1 MNTSREAVFAI
12 GECMLELSECPTQA
26 VGRLQL
32 GFGGD
37 TLNTAIYLS
46 RLGVPTGYMT
56 ALGDDRHSDW
66 LINHWQ
72 QERIDTRGVE
82 RIAGTRPGLYWINT
96 DQYGEREFSYW
107 RREAPVRQ
115 LLDDDARVARL
126 SQLLLSA
133 RYVYLSGI
141 TLSLFEG
148 ASWDTLLKLLDD
160 ARNAGAS
167 IVFDGNYRPAGWQSK
182 ALAQRRFEA
191 VCQRVQLA
199 LPTFDDEQQ
208 LFGDSSPQATCSR
221 LASWGVAEV
230 VVKHGADGCYIQNE
244 QGSSHVPVPRVVQPL
259 DTTAAG
265 DSFNAGYLAAR
276 FKGEDAKAA
285 ALSGHELANIVI
297 QHRGAIV
304 PIDATASLRGSQ

>member
-1 MNTSREAVFAI
+1 MNTSHEAVFAI
-12 GECMLELSECPTQA
+12 GECMLEMSECPTQEA
-26 VGRLQL
+26 GRLQL

-46 RLGVPTGYMT
+46 RLGVPTGYVT

-72 QERIDTRGVE
+72 LECIDTRGVE
-82 RIAGTRPGLYWINT
+82 RIAGARPGLYWITT
-96 DQYGEREFSYW
+96 DQNGEREFAYW

-115 LLDDDARVARL
+115 LLDDGERVARL
-126 SQLLLSA
+126 SQLLSSA
-133 RYVYLSGI
+133 RYIYLSGI

-148 ASWDTLLKLLDD
+148 DSWGALLKLLDD
-160 ARNAGAS
+160 ARSAGAS
-167 IVFDGNYRPAGWQSK
+167 IVFDGNYRPAGWENK
-182 ALAQRRFEA
+182 TLAQGRFETL
-191 VCQRVQLA
+191 CQRVQLA
-199 LPTFDDEQQ
+199 LPTFEDEQL
-208 LFGDSSPQATCSR
+208 LFGDSSPQVTCAR
-221 LASWGVAEV
+221 LTSWGVAEV
-230 VVKHGADGCYIQNE
+230 VVKNGADGCYIQNE

-276 FKGEDAKAA
+276 FGGEGPRVA
-285 ALSGHELANIVI
+285 ALLGHELANIVI

-304 PIDATASLRGSQ
+304 PSNATASLRGSQ

>member
-1 MNTSREAVFAI
+1 MNRPPEAVFAI
-12 GECMLELSECPTQA
+12 GECMLELSECPTKQG
-26 VGRLQL
+26 GRLQL

-46 RLGVPTGYMT
+46 RLGVPTGYVT

-72 QERIDTRGVE
+72 QEHIDTRGVE

-115 LLDDDARVARL
+115 LLDDDERVARL

-141 TLSLFEG
+141 TLSLFED
-148 ASWDTLLKLLDD
+148 ASWDALLKILDG
-160 ARNAGAS
+160 ARSAGAS
-167 IVFDGNYRPAGWQSK
+167 IVFDGNYRPRGWESK
-182 ALAQRRFEA
+182 ALAQRRFES

-199 LPTFDDEQQ
+199 LPTFEDEQQ
-208 LFGDSSPQATCSR
+208 LFGDSSPQATCAR
-221 LASWGVAEV
+221 LASWGVPEV
-230 VVKHGADGCYIQNE
+230 VVKQGADGCYIQNE
-244 QGSSHVPVPRVVQPL
+244 QSSLHVPVARVVQPL

-276 FKGEDAKAA
+276 FKGKDPKTAA
-285 ALSGHELANIVI
+285 RLGHKLASIVI

-304 PIDATASLRGSQ
+304 PSKATASLRGSK